1 MLRSSQAECQ
11 LVAEDT
17 AAARNLRVAIIS
29 DAAPERNGV
38 GAYYRDLADH
48 LRASGAHVALVA
60 PRYRAGRWHGGLRLP
75 LPGDPTQ
82 RILIPSW
89 SLVEKRLKRLRP
101 NVIVVPTPGPYGLL
115 GMHLA
120 GRLGVHLVVGFH
132 THFEALT
139 NLFQDWGVRAHI
151 ANAYLRGC
159 HRLLFSRS
167 QVVLANSIE
176 MVEVAR
182 SIGAKHV
189 SLMATPIPKRFL
201 DRAPSPTRPRIER
214 ILFAGR
220 LAPEKNLD
228 AVVEAARRLPDLE
241 FVIAGDGPLREWLEQ
256 EAGELPN
263 LTLVGWVKRT
273 QILRLIDSVDALV
286 LPSRVESFGT
296 IALEAMARARPVL
309 VSGACGILSWDI
321 LSGGIFTIRED
332 EHLADALLRLRQLDA
347 ASLQNTTEMARE
359 AAGIINQRNL
369 QHWLALLAG
378 DHSSTVDGQQ

>member
-11 LVAEDT
+11 LAAEDT

-48 LRASGAHVALVA
+48 LRARGAHVALVA

-182 SIGAKHV
+182 SIGAKRV

-201 DRAPSPTRPRIER
+201 DRAPSPTRPQIER

-378 DHSSTVDGQQ
+378 DHASTVDGQQ